1 MATNQESLAIAWNRF
16 QAGDL
21 HSARKHLL
29 GLTAAEPSFTQAWY
43 LLGSVNQLLGNTRDS
58 LANYQRVLEL
68 DPNHVATLNNVGVAL

>member
-43 LLGSVNQLLGNTRDS
+43 LLGSVNQLLGNTTRFS
-58 LANYQRVLEL
+58 GEL
-68 DPNHVATLNNVGVAL
+68 PACARARPQSCGDVE